1 MKLTYISYNRN
12 SDLLLILT
20 DFEMQDRGNRLT
32 SE

>member
-20 DFEMQDRGNRLT
+20 DFEMQDRGNRLI